1 MSKKIHVRPGK
12 AQSKAAFVVGIIFC
26 LIGIFVVIPTFGL
39 FGILWT
45 AVAGWIAFV
54 HYRNGFTDK
63 QIDSKVIEIDEDG
76 EDVTVT
82 SHTGFGRYSFETE
95 RAYQEK
101 ESEKEPEKEDTEE
114 RLRKLQSLYDQALI
128 TREEYEQKRKE
139 ILEEL

>member
-12 AQSKAAFVVGIIFC
+12 GQSKVGFVVGIIFC
-26 LIGIFVVIPTFGL
+26 LIGLFMVVPIFGP

-45 AVAGWIAFV
+45 AVAAYITFV

-63 QIDSKVIEIDEDG
+63 QIDSHVIEIDESG
-76 EDVTVT
+76 ENVNV
-82 SHTGFGRYSFETE
+82 
-95 RAYQEK
+95 
-101 ESEKEPEKEDTEE
+101 EE

-128 TREEYEQKRKE
+128 TREEYEQKKKD

>member
-12 AQSKAAFVVGIIFC
+12 SQSKVGFVVGIIFC
-26 LIGIFVVIPTFGL
+26 LIGLFVVIPTFGP

-63 QIDSKVIEIDEDG
+63 QIDSQVIEIEDNG

-82 SHTGFGRYSFETE
+82 SHAGFRSYSYETE
-95 RAYQEK
+95 A
-101 ESEKEPEKEDTEE
+101 PEKEDVEE
-114 RLRKLQSLYDQALI
+114 RLRKLQSLFDQALI
-128 TREEYEQKRKE
+128 TREEYEQKKRE